1 MNIYINNQRA
11 VLKQGTSFEVV
22 SENRLFTGS
31 DSYSLTITFPLR
43 GCQTN
48 IDIFGNICRP
58 DVDLSKMIFDCEI
71 RDRAFVK
78 FGCITITGIDD
89 AEVKAQFLEG
99 RSETN
104 FDSTFDDIYINELD
118 LGEPTILD
126 PSVITPMNAW
136 QSGFYDISYVALPWV
151 NNESGNIQNCA
162 DYKDGSYVWSDNT
175 KGLSWQPYLL
185 HIAVAIC
192 KAVGYS
198 FDFDA
203 WANKEE
209 LRYLLVCNTLP
220 WAWDMPGFADAL
232 PHWTVTEFFEKLE
245 LFLAGEFDIDHRAK
259 MVTFFL
265 TDSYLQSL
273 PVVPLDKVVDEFEAE
288 VTAEDESVDYLGA
301 KNLVYSECDHEMWK
315 FYSCDWFFKLPYVK
329 NSLITYP
336 TLTKAL
342 DALKP
347 FASWN
352 GSSHRGDKSYCVFYA
367 QDVDIYF
374 VVRAVSKTLVK
385 ENEKL
390 PNVYKYK
397 CVLQPINMFGGH
409 IVDPGEDAEEQEIE
423 FVPAWIDETD
433 DTYGRCLFLDFDGYD
448 DNDTSGT
455 TFIGGMDAFKE
466 QVDST
471 LYQPL
476 PVQMLSNG
484 ESDGKTEY
492 YDKIYLAW
500 WDGAAPYTGK
510 LPFPYVDS
518 VIIDDDWSG
527 YRMPHCNLRINDRTS
542 SLNRAYTAINAKKKI
557 TFKFLADELPNPRS
571 TFLIR
576 GKRYICEKITATFTE
591 NGMSQLLKGVFY
603 EIAY

>member
-1 MNIYINNQRA
+1 MNIYINNKRA

-43 GCQTN
+43 GCQAN

-58 DVDLSKMIFDCEI
+58 DVDLAKMVYDCEI
-71 RDRAFVK
+71 RDRGFVK
-78 FGCITITGIDD
+78 YGCITITGIDE

-118 LGEPTILD
+118 LGEPTTLD
-126 PSVITPMNAW
+126 PTKITPMDAW
-136 QSGFYDISYVALPWV
+136 QKGYYDVSYVALPWV
-151 NNESGNIQNCA
+151 NDESGNIQNCA
-162 DYKDGSYVWSDNT
+162 DYKDDAYKWNDDT

-185 HIAVAIC
+185 HVAAAIC
-192 KAVGYS
+192 DAVGYS
-198 FDFDA
+198 FDFSE
-203 WANKEE
+203 WEEKEE
-209 LRYLLVCNTLP
+209 LRYLLVCNSLP

-259 MVTFFL
+259 TVTFFL
-265 TDSYLQSL
+265 TDKYLQSL
-273 PVVPLDKVVDEFEAE
+273 PMVELKKVVDEFEAE

-301 KNLVYSECDHEMWK
+301 KNLVFSECDHEMWK
-315 FYSCDWFFKLPYVK
+315 YYSCDWFFRLNYVK
-329 NSLITYP
+329 NNIESYT
-336 TLTKAL
+336 TLTAAL
-342 DALKP
+342 AAFKSYATWD
-347 FASWN
+347 
-352 GSSHRGDKSYCVFYA
+352 GSSHRGDKRNKIVYA
-367 QDVDIYF
+367 ADVDTYF
-374 VVRAVSKTLVK
+374 VVRSVNKTLVK
-385 ENEKL
+385 ENEKT

-397 CVLQPINMFGGH
+397 CLFQPINLFGGR
-409 IVDPGEDAEEQEIE
+409 IIDSSDDADEQEIE

-433 DTYGRCLFLDFDGYD
+433 DTYGRCLFLDFEGSD
-448 DNDTSGT
+448 DDSNASGT
-455 TFIGGMDAFKE
+455 TYLGGIDSFKT
-466 QVDST
+466 QVDET
-471 LYQPL
+471 LYQPFS
-476 PVQMLSNG
+476 VQMLEGG

-510 LPFPYVDS
+510 LPYPYVDS
-518 VIIDDDWSG
+518 VIINDDWSG
-527 YRMPHCNLRINDRTS
+527 YRMPHCNLRINDKNS
-542 SLNRAYTAINAKKKI
+542 SVNRAYTAINAKKKT

-603 EIAY
+603 EIV